1 MAGSKEDAPL
11 ALVRYAHNLALN
23 IENIESFW
31 IENQLAQGYDRLLD
45 ALGNTVIP
53 ILQRHPRIGRPFMRR
68 DVESVEAQAV
78 VARIGKRISA
88 LGENAEV
95 REYVMDDYVVVLYL
109 VVDGAEGEPMMVHLL
124 AIKHQKQL
132 GFDVSAG

>member
-11 ALVRYAHNLALN
+11 ALVRYAHNFALN
-23 IENIESFW
+23 LENIESFW
-31 IENQLAQGYDRLLD
+31 IENQFAQGHDHLLD
-45 ALGNTVIP
+45 ALGDTVIL

-95 REYVMDDYVVVLYL
+95 REYVMDDYVVLYL

-132 GFDVSAG
+132 GFDMSVG